1 LTANKRLILASFS
14 IKKTDIAMRNLIL
27 LILLMSGISVA
38 SIAQTYTYESV
49 PGDPLQARIYTLA
62 NGLKVYMTV
71 YKDEPRIQT
80 YITVKVGSK
89 NDPAETTGL
98 AHYFEHMMF
107 KGTPRFGTTDWEKE
121 KVLIAEIERL
131 FEQYRTLKD
140 PAERLALYKII
151 DSVSYEASKLAIPN
165 EYDKLMKAIGSRGT
179 NAATSNDFTYYVENI
194 PNNQLENWA
203 MIQAE
208 RFSAPVLRLFHTELE
223 TVYEEKNMSLT
234 NDGRRVFEVL
244 MRGLYPNHPY
254 GTQTTLGD
262 QEHLKNPSM
271 KNIREF
277 YEKYYVPNN
286 MAVIMS
292 GDFDP
297 DQAIRVVDKYLGQ
310 LKPGK
315 VPTFTMKPEDEI
327 TAPKLVE
334 ITGLE
339 AENIRVAY
347 RFPGAGTQEALLGDM
362 MSLMLSNG
370 EAGLIDLNVNQKQR
384 TLWASSFFS
393 SMNDHSMFVL
403 AGGNKKGQSLDEVKA
418 ILLEQIELLKQGSF
432 PDWMLDAAINN
443 LKLRELKR
451 FESNGGRAMAMSQAF
466 MRNTPWKD
474 AVTYLD
480 RLKNVT
486 KADVVAFANTYLKDN
501 YVVVYKR
508 QGSPDDIIKVDKP
521 PITPIHINRDVQSDF
536 YQSIADNKVPVL
548 KPVFLDYNK
557 DITKLKTKK
566 GQQILYKKNEENGTF
581 NLVYYFPFGSDADK
595 ELNLAAS
602 YLEYLGTN
610 KMSREQIGQEFYR
623 LACSFSVSASRD
635 QAIISLSGL
644 SDNQEKAMKLLED
657 LLKNGKPNEEAWTN
671 MVSDIL
677 KSREDAKAN
686 QQANFR
692 ALVDYATY
700 GKESPEKH
708 ILSEAELRAIKPVD
722 LVNRIKNL
730 TSYAHEVIYYGPT
743 EPADLIKMVEKNHKT
758 PKTWTPAPKAKV
770 FKIQDTKDNT
780 LYFAHYEANQSY
792 LQTVSKGGKYSEA
805 ILPKVNLYNAYFG
818 GGMNTIVF
826 QEMREKRGLAYT
838 ARSRYNTPD
847 DPKDYYTNTS
857 FIATQNDKIMDAF
870 DAFNE
875 LFDDMP
881 VSEKAFNLAKESMI
895 TDIETNR
902 ITKMNVIWN
911 YIGARKMNRTLD
923 IRKTMYRE
931 IPKMTLED
939 VKAFNAQ
946 YVAKQPKSY
955 VILGNEKDMDFE
967 KLEQKYGKVTKL
979 DKATYFGY

>member
-1 LTANKRLILASFS
+1 
-14 IKKTDIAMRNLIL
+14 MRNLLSFIAFMVT
-27 LILLMSGISVA
+27 ITSV
-38 SIAQTYTYESV
+38 SQAQTYTYESV
-49 PGDPLQARIYTLA
+49 PGDPLQARIYTLS

-107 KGTPRFGTTDWEKE
+107 KGTPKFGTADWEKE
-121 KVLIAEIERL
+121 KVLIEEIEML
-131 FEQYRTLKD
+131 FEKYRTLKD
-140 PAERLALYKII
+140 PAERLAMYKII
-151 DSVSYEASKLAIPN
+151 DSVSYEASKYAIPN

-203 MIQAE
+203 AIQAE

-244 MRGLYPNHPY
+244 MRSLYPNHPY

-277 YEKYYVPNN
+277 YEQYYVPNN

-297 DQAIRVVDKYLGQ
+297 DQAIRVIDKYLGK

-315 VPTFTMKPEDEI
+315 VPEFVQRSEAEI
-327 TAPKLVE
+327 TSPKAVE

-339 AENIRVAY
+339 AENLRVAF

-384 TLWASSFFS
+384 TLWANSFFS

-403 AGGNKKGQSLDEVKA
+403 AGGNKKGQTLDEVRD
-418 ILLEQIELLKQGSF
+418 ILLEQVELLKKGSF
-432 PDWMLDAAINN
+432 PDWMLEAAINN

-451 FESNGGRAMAMSQAF
+451 FENNSGRAMAMSQAF
-466 MRNTPWKD
+466 MRNIAWQD

-480 RLKNVT
+480 RLKGIT
-486 KADVVAFANTYLKDN
+486 KNDVIAFANNYLKDN
-501 YVVVYKR
+501 YVVIYKR
-508 QGSPDDIIKVDKP
+508 QGAPEDILKVEKP
-521 PITPIHINRDVQSDF
+521 PITPIHINRDIQSDF
-536 YQSIADNKVPVL
+536 YQGVAQNKVTPL
-548 KPVFLDYNK
+548 KPVFLDYTK

-566 GQQILYKKNEENGTF
+566 GQQVLYKKNEENATF

-595 ELNLAAS
+595 MLNLAAD
-602 YLEYLGTN
+602 YLDYLGTG
-610 KMSREQIGQEFYR
+610 KLTREQIGQEFYK
-623 LACSFSVSASRD
+623 LACSFSVSAARD
-635 QAIISLSGL
+635 QALISLSGL
-644 SDNQEKAMKLLED
+644 SENQEKAMKLLED
-657 LLKNGKPNEEAWTN
+657 LLKDAKPNEAAWNN

-700 GKESPEKH
+700 GDISPDKNF
-708 ILSEAELRAIKPVD
+708 LSEAELKSLNPQALVDKIKSM
-722 LVNRIKNL
+722 N
-730 TSYAHEVIYYGPT
+730 SYQHEVIYYGPT
-743 EPADLIKMVEKNHKT
+743 EPDALLKLIEKVHKT
-758 PKTWTPAPKAKV
+758 PKVWTPNPKPTV
-770 FKIQDTKDNT
+770 FKIQDTKEDKV
-780 LYFAHYEANQSY
+780 YFAHYEANQSY
-792 LQTVSKGGKYSEA
+792 LQTVSKSGRYSEA
-805 ILPKVNLYNAYFG
+805 LLPKVNLYNAYFG

-847 DPKDYYTNTS
+847 DPKEYFTNTS
-857 FIATQNDKIMDAF
+857 FIATQNDKVMDAF

-875 LFDDMP
+875 LFDEIPM
-881 VSEKAFNLAKESMI
+881 SEKAFNLAKESMI

-931 IPKMTLED
+931 IPKMTMQD
-939 VKAFNAQ
+939 VKSFNAD
-946 YVAKQPKSY
+946 YIAKKPKTY
-955 VILGNEKDMDFE
+955 VILGNEKDMDFGKLQE
-967 KLEQKYGKVTKL
+967 KYGQVVKLEKSK
-979 DKATYFGY
+979 YFGY